1 MKTLTIVEL
10 IELLENERKNGAS
23 IVQVEGTILIP
34 DNGNKIIITTQKQW

>member
-23 IVQVEGTILIP
+23 IIQLEGTILIP
-34 DNGNKIIITTQKQW
+34 DNGNKILITTQKQM

>member
-10 IELLENERKNGAS
+10 IELLENEKKNGAS

>member
-10 IELLENERKNGAS
+10 IELLENERNNGAS

>member
-34 DNGNKIIITTQKQW
+34 DNGNKIIITTQEQW

>member
-23 IVQVEGTILIP
+23 IVQMEGTILIP
-34 DNGNKIIITTQKQW
+34 DNGNKILITTQKQM